1 MNETRHRPNA
11 AVSPRRA
18 PKSRLVL
25 SLHILRVAIV
35 IGLAPIA
42 LAAQQ
47 MDTVDLS
54 REVPETVIPP
64 EFAGGFFAR
73 IGGVVV
79 DERGIWV
86 VDRGHTTVL
95 RFDHDGVLRTAYGR
109 EGSGPGEFLLPSVPR
124 VDSIVT
130 VTDVRLGRIVRFT
143 LEGEHIETTRQ
154 ERRPVTSGGME
165 VPLGDV
171 LPLSDGYLISSTAG
185 WYSFGG
191 SAPSDP
197 YSHVLLFHPDGSR
210 VDTLASYHIDSG
222 RWDAPGRLGGN
233 FETGLGMSGSWA
245 VMGDSL
251 AVLADGIAGTLTRI
265 RIRDGVPVAD
275 TIDMGMRARPVS
287 DRDMANFETRLRED
301 KPDLPRRIEFEMAEG
316 WSIATGILPGE
327 NGEFWLRQAVRGE
340 QQEWVVVKP
349 GSTRK
354 WRVVLSGRFR
364 LRAIHDG
371 HLYGVALDELDV
383 ASVVRMPDPRR

>member
-11 AVSPRRA
+11 AISPRSA

-25 SLHILRVAIV
+25 SLHILSVAIV

-42 LAAQQ
+42 LAAQT
-47 MDTVDLS
+47 DTVDLS
-54 REVPETVIPP
+54 SEVPETVIPP

-130 VTDVRLGRIVRFT
+130 VTDPRLGRIVRFS
-143 LEGEHIETTRQ
+143 LDGEHLETVRQ
-154 ERRPVTSGGME
+154 QRRPVAPDGME
-165 VPLGDV
+165 VPLAGV
-171 LPLSDGYLISSTAG
+171 FPLPDDYLIGATVG

-191 SAPSDP
+191 SARSDP
-197 YSHVLLFHPDGSR
+197 FSHVLLFHPNGSR

-222 RWDAPGRLGGN
+222 RWDARGRLGGN
-233 FETGLGMSGSWA
+233 FEPGLGVSGTFA

-265 RIRDGVPVAD
+265 HIRDGVPVAD

-287 DRDMANFETRLRED
+287 DRDMANFEARLRED
-301 KPDLPRRIEFEMAEG
+301 KPDLPRRIEFEMAAG
-316 WSIATGILPGE
+316 WSVATGIFTGE
-327 NGEFWLRQAVRGE
+327 NGELWLSQAVQGE